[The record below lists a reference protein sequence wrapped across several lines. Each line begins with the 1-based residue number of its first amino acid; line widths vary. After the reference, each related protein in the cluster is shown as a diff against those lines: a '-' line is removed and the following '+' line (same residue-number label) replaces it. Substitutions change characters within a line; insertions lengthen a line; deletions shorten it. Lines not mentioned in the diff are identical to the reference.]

1 MRNDG
6 ANTLSASEIN
16 YFIEVKRIGLSLLAV
31 CCAVSSAVAAVR
43 DSDLVSRTDDREMDC
58 LQYIPLVLP
67 EIMKVCGQPTRSDWG
82 RLAVSQSFS
91 VVLMAGS
98 VYTLKHIVRSE
109 RPDRSD
115 RYSFPS
121 GHSAWAFAGAT
132 VVAKELGWRSSWYSV
147 GAYAFA
153 TGVAVERIA
162 ARRHSALD
170 VAAGALVGVVMT
182 EAGYF
187 IADKIYGDRGFGEKY
202 RLSIRPAALAAPYA
216 VSAGTP
222 DAFAV
227 SPGITVCLK
236 F

>member
-6 ANTLSASEIN
+6 ASTLSASEIN

-132 VVAKELGWRSSWYSV
+132 VVAKELGWRSPWYSV

-162 ARRHSALD
+162 
-170 VAAGALVGVVMT
+170 GVVTT

-187 IADKIYGDRGFGEKY
+187 IADKIYGDRGLGEKY

-216 VSAGTP
+216 VSAGAP

-227 SPGITVCLK
+227 SPGITVCLE